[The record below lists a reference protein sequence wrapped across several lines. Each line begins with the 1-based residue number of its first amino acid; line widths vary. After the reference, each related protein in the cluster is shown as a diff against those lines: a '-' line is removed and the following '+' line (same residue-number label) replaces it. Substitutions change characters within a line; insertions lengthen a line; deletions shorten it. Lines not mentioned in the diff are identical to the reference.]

1 MGFVERPGR
10 VIMESTKSVE
20 KGEPNSRAPRVTQE
34 RRIFR
39 DLFLARLRRVHEQR
53 SMYGNELTVDA
64 RALIDRALYST
75 YWDCVRLGL
84 RAEAREVLGLPG
96 D

>member
-1 MGFVERPGR
+1 
-10 VIMESTKSVE
+10 MESLKSAA
-20 KGEPNSRAPRVTQE
+20 KGESNVRTPRVTQE

-53 SMYGNELTVDA
+53 AMYGSELTVDA

-84 RAEAREVLGLPG
+84 RTEARKVLGLPG
-96 D
+96 E

>member
-1 MGFVERPGR
+1 
-10 VIMESTKSVE
+10 MESTKSAAKE
-20 KGEPNSRAPRVTQE
+20 QPNTRSTRVTQE

-53 SMYGNELTVDA
+53 AMYGSELTEDA

>member
-1 MGFVERPGR
+1 
-10 VIMESTKSVE
+10 MESTKSAE
-20 KGEPNSRAPRVTQE
+20 AGQPNARTSRATQE

-53 SMYGNELTVDA
+53 AMYGGELNEDS
-64 RALIDRALYST
+64 RAMIDRALYST
-75 YWDCVRLGL
+75 YWDCVRLGS
-84 RAEAREVLGLPG
+84 RTEAREVLGLPG

>member
-1 MGFVERPGR
+1 
-10 VIMESTKSVE
+10 MESTKSLE
-20 KGEPNSRAPRVTQE
+20 PGESNARTPRLGQE
-34 RRIFR
+34 RRIFG
-39 DLFLARLRRVHEQR
+39 DLFLSRLRRVHDQR
-53 SMYGNELTVDA
+53 GMYGTKLTEDA

-84 RAEAREVLGLPG
+84 RAEAREVLDLPG

>member
-1 MGFVERPGR
+1 
-10 VIMESTKSVE
+10 MESTKSA
-20 KGEPNSRAPRVTQE
+20 KAGESNAGSARLSHE
-34 RRIFR
+34 RLIFG
-39 DLFLARLRRVHEQR
+39 DLFLARLRRVHDQR
-53 SMYGNELTVDA
+53 AMYGNELTEDA

-84 RAEAREVLGLPG
+84 RTEARQVLDLPG

>member
-1 MGFVERPGR
+1 
-10 VIMESTKSVE
+10 MESTRSAA
-20 KGEPNSRAPRVTQE
+20 RADSQAHTPRISQE

-39 DLFLARLRRVHEQR
+39 DLFLSRLRRVHEQR
-53 SMYGNELTVDA
+53 AMYGNELTIEA
-64 RALIDRALYST
+64 RALIDRAVYST